1 MTKVTLPAAS
11 CVLLSSEKNGTFFFE
26 MAYPDHRLSHLIA
39 PNLLTVMHLSE
50 SLANRTAEFLHRYP
64 PFSYLPF
71 DEVENLAAQVSL
83 KFFAQNDFV
92 FELDEPRGDGFFVL
106 QKGRIEILAPDD
118 AEYRVIDLCD
128 VGDLFGVRAM
138 LTQNNY
144 VASARA
150 DEESLVYEI
159 PRAPFV
165 ELTERYPQ
173 VAMFFAS
180 GFAAGMTVVREEKT
194 EAAGQASRQ
203 IFVPKSSQNTVFREE
218 DVIVMKPTE
227 QVAFC
232 SPQNTVQ
239 EAAQIM
245 AEYRIGSL
253 VVANESL
260 QPVGIITSADYTRR
274 VGTGEVATTAP
285 VARLMSSPVMT
296 ISKGITVAKVIL
308 TMMKHNIRHLVVT
321 ENGTPQSRF
330 VGIVSEHDVLLT
342 QGNNPAVLVKRLQ
355 KAHSTEEMLEIRDRA
370 EELIFNYLEQEVSVE
385 FITGTMTEI
394 NDALIK
400 RAIEMSLE
408 ALSAEGY
415 EPPPLTFAWLNLGSE
430 GRGEQL
436 LRTDQDNALLYQD
449 PPPALA
455 QQAKDYF
462 LRLGKAVTDILEAC
476 GFAHCPGEIMA
487 SNPKWNLPL
496 AAWKKQFSQWMH
508 TPDPKALMHGTIFFD
523 YRAGYGDQQ
532 LAQAL
537 TQHLFDEMEKTSN
550 FINFFAQ
557 NALGNPPPLSFFKNF
572 IVERSGKHK
581 DAFDIKLRA
590 MMPLCDAAR
599 VLMLAHRASGVG
611 NTIERYHELAALEPN
626 NQALFEE
633 AAMAYGLMVRYRA
646 INGFRNH
653 NPGRYINPNHLNKI
667 ERQTLKYAFRTIDD
681 LHSLLKTRF
690 SLNYFQ

>member
-1 MTKVTLPAAS
+1 
-11 CVLLSSEKNGTFFFE
+11 
-26 MAYPDHRLSHLIA
+26 
-39 PNLLTVMHLSE
+39 MHLSE
-50 SLANRTAEFLHRYP
+50 SLATRTAEFLHRYP
-64 PFSYLPF
+64 PFSYLPY
-71 DEVENLAAQVSL
+71 DEVETLAGQTNL
-83 KFFAQNDFV
+83 KFYAQDDFI
-92 FELDEPRGDGFFVL
+92 FELGDPHGDGFFVL
-106 QKGRIEILAPDD
+106 HKGKVEILAPED
-118 AEYRVIDLCD
+118 AEYRVMDLCD

-138 LTQNNY
+138 LTDNNY
-144 VASARA
+144 VATARA
-150 DEESLVYEI
+150 SEESLVYVV
-159 PRAPFV
+159 PRTPFV
-165 ELTERYPQ
+165 ELTKRYPE

-180 GFAAGMTVVREEKT
+180 GFAAGMTVVREEQPDFSR
-194 EAAGQASRQ
+194 AQQAITRRNNQ
-203 IFVPKSSQNTVFREE
+203 AHVFREE

-232 SPQNTVQ
+232 SPKNTVQ
-239 EAAQIM
+239 EAGQIM

-253 VVANESL
+253 VVANEQL
-260 QPVGIITSADYTRR
+260 RPVGIITSTDYTRK
-274 VGTGEVATTAP
+274 VGTGEVPIAAP

-296 ISKGITVAKVIL
+296 IRKGVPVAKVIL

-321 ENGTPQSRF
+321 EDGTPDSRF
-330 VGIVSEHDVLLT
+330 IGLISEHDVLLT

-355 KAHSTEEMLEIRDRA
+355 KARSTDEMREIRDRA
-370 EELIFNYLEQEVSVE
+370 EELIYSYLEQEVSVE

-400 RAIEMSLE
+400 RAIEMSQETLKADGHE
-408 ALSAEGY
+408 Q
-415 EPPPLTFAWLNLGSE
+415 PPLTFAWLNLGSE

-449 PPPALA
+449 PPPELA
-455 QQAKDYF
+455 DQAKEYF
-462 LRLGKAVTDILEAC
+462 LRLGTAVTDILEAC

-496 AAWKKQFSQWMH
+496 AGWKKQFSQWMH

-523 YRAGYGDQQ
+523 YRAGYGDQK

-537 TQHLFDEMEKTSN
+537 TQHLFDEMEKTNN

-581 DAFDIKLRA
+581 DEFDIKLRA

-599 VLMLAHRASGVG
+599 VLMLHHQASGVG
-611 NTIERYHELAALEPN
+611 NTIERYHQLAELEPN

-633 AAMAYGLMVRYRA
+633 AAMAYELMVRYRA
-646 INGFRNH
+646 LNGFRNQH
-653 NPGRYINPNHLNKI
+653 SGRYLNPNHLNKI

-681 LHSLLKTRF
+681 LHSVLKTRF
-690 SLNYFQ
+690 SLSYFQ